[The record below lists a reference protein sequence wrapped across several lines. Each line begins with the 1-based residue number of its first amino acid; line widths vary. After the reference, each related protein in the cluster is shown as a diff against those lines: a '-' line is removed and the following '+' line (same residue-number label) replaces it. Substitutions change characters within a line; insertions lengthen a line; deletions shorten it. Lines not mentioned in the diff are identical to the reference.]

1 MCGEDALCQHCVKNV
16 YLLRT
21 KSNCVE
27 SVHCGEIVWFYMF
40 NVSHIQIF
48 HGGDHR
54 YHEIEDV
61 GHPGATLTSFR

>member
-1 MCGEDALCQHCVKNV
+1 MCGEDALCQHCVSTSDKV
-16 YLLRT
+16 L
-21 KSNCVE
+21 NCVE
-27 SVHCGEIVWFYMF
+27 SVHCVEIVQFYMF
-40 NVSHIQIF
+40 YVSHIQIF